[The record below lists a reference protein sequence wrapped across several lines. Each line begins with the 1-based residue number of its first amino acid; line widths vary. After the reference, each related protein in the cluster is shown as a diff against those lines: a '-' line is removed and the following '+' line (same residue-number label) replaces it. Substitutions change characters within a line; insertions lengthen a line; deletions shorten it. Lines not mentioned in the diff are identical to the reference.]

1 MKLGKKFGL
10 GIVVASCLLLA
21 ACGKSAS
28 SSAGNLADKQVI
40 NWDEPY

>member
-21 ACGKSAS
+21 ACGKSA
-28 SSAGNLADKQVI
+28 LARP
-40 NWDEPY
+40 ET